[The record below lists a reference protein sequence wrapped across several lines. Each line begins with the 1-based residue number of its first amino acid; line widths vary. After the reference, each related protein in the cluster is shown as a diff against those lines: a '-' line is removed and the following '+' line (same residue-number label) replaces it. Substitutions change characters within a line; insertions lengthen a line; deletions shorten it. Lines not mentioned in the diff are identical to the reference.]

1 MRAPETIK
9 YQGQLYR
16 QAAPVLAA
24 DDAIEVV
31 CEKLGLD
38 PFKAKGS
45 DACRAAAAGLVRT
58 IKSLY
63 HIKG

>member
-31 CEKLGLD
+31 CEKLGL
-38 PFKAKGS
+38 
-45 DACRAAAAGLVRT
+45 VRT